1 MADAIIRTENLSYV
15 YSEGT
20 PYEHRAIDN
29 VNIEIEKGSFVGLIG
44 HTGSGKSTL
53 IQHLNGL
60 IKPTSGK
67 VFVGGEDIWENPK
80 EIRKFRFKVGLVFQY
95 PEHQLFEE
103 TVYKDI
109 AFGPKNMG
117 LSENDINR
125 RVREAAKLTGLTEE
139 YLEKSPFELSG
150 GEKRR
155 VAIAG
160 VLAMQPEVLI
170 LDEPTAGLDPKQR
183 IAIRNYISKIAFNK
197 IVLIATHVVSDI
209 EFIAKDIIMLKK
221 GVIVDNAP
229 PHELVKRIDG
239 QVWLIPCAE
248 SEVQAMQD
256 RFRVTNI
263 ARDEQTSEVLLRVL
277 AETMPTER
285 ARTVAPTL
293 EDYYL
298 YVFGD
303 VSGK

>member
-1 MADAIIRTENLSYV
+1 MADAMIRTEGLSYV

-67 VFVGGEDIWENPK
+67 IFVGGEDLWANPK
-80 EIRKFRFKVGLVFQY
+80 DIRKFRFKVGLVFQY

-103 TVYKDI
+103 TVRKDI

-117 LSENDINR
+117 LSEEEIEE
-125 RVREAAKLTGLTEE
+125 RVLEAAKHTGLTED

-160 VLAMQPEVLI
+160 VLAMKPEVLI
-170 LDEPTAGLDPKQR
+170 LDEPTAGLDPKGR
-183 IAIRNYISKIAFNK
+183 EFILSEIKAYHENTGATVILVSHSMEDVARFASH
-197 IVLIATHVVSDI
+197 VLIMNQSKAVMYGETREIFKRVDELCEIGLEVPQISRVFAKLREKGCEVPESVLTVS
-209 EFIAKDIIMLKK
+209 EAKEAVLKLLGK
-221 GVIVDNAP
+221 GGEENA
-229 PHELVKRIDG
+229 
-239 QVWLIPCAE
+239 
-248 SEVQAMQD
+248 
-256 RFRVTNI
+256 
-263 ARDEQTSEVLLRVL
+263 
-277 AETMPTER
+277 
-285 ARTVAPTL
+285 
-293 EDYYL
+293 
-298 YVFGD
+298 
-303 VSGK
+303 

>member
-67 VFVGGEDIWENPK
+67 VFVDGEDIWEKPK

-103 TVYKDI
+103 TVRKDI

-117 LSENDINR
+117 LSDAEVEE
-125 RVREAAKLTGLTEE
+125 RVLEAAKHTGLTAD

-160 VLAMQPEVLI
+160 VLAMKPEVLI
-170 LDEPTAGLDPKQR
+170 LDEPTAGLDPKGR
-183 IAIRNYISKIAFNK
+183 EFILSEIKAYHESTGATVILVSHSMEDVARFASH
-197 IVLIATHVVSDI
+197 VLIMNHSKVAMYGKTRDIFKRVNELCEIGLEVPQISRVFAKLREKGYNVPESVLTVS
-209 EFIAKDIIMLKK
+209 EAKEAVLDLLKK
-221 GVIVDNAP
+221 GGEADA
-229 PHELVKRIDG
+229 
-239 QVWLIPCAE
+239 
-248 SEVQAMQD
+248 
-256 RFRVTNI
+256 
-263 ARDEQTSEVLLRVL
+263 
-277 AETMPTER
+277 
-285 ARTVAPTL
+285 
-293 EDYYL
+293 
-298 YVFGD
+298 
-303 VSGK
+303 

>member
-1 MADAIIRTENLSYV
+1 MAESIIRTENLSYV

-60 IKPTSGK
+60 LKPTSGK
-67 VFVGGEDIWENPK
+67 IYIGGEDLWANPK
-80 EIRKFRFKVGLVFQY
+80 DIRRFRFKVGLVFQY

-103 TVYKDI
+103 TVRKDI

-117 LSENDINR
+117 LSEEEIEA
-125 RVREAAKLTGLTEE
+125 RVMEAAKHTGLTEE

-160 VLAMQPEVLI
+160 VLAMRPEVLI
-170 LDEPTAGLDPKQR
+170 LDEPTAGLDPKGR
-183 IAIRNYISKIAFNK
+183 EFILSEIKAYHENTGATVILVSHSMEDVARFASH
-197 IVLIATHVVSDI
+197 VLIMNHSKAVMFGETREIFKRVDELCEIGLEVPQISRV
-209 EFIAKDIIMLKK
+209 FAKLRENGANVPESVLTVAEAKEAVLKLLKK
-221 GVIVDNAP
+221 GGEENA
-229 PHELVKRIDG
+229 
-239 QVWLIPCAE
+239 
-248 SEVQAMQD
+248 
-256 RFRVTNI
+256 
-263 ARDEQTSEVLLRVL
+263 
-277 AETMPTER
+277 
-285 ARTVAPTL
+285 
-293 EDYYL
+293 
-298 YVFGD
+298 
-303 VSGK
+303 